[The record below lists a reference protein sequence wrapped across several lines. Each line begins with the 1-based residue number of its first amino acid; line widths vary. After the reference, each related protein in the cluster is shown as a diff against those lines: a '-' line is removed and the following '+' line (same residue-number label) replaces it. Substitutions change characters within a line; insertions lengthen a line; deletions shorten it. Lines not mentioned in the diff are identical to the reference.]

1 MKKKLTI
8 SADSALIEK
17 AQRRAAA
24 EQTTLDAQF
33 QIWLET
39 YVRSEQESDRMIE
52 PVREPQASI
61 FTGGRTFSR
70 EELQAGIFTGGRT
83 FTREEMNEKLFFS

>member
-1 MKKKLTI
+1 MKKITL

-24 EQTTLDAQF
+24 EHTTLDAQF

-39 YVRSEQESDRMIE
+39 YVQSKQQSDRAVE
-52 PVREPQASI
+52 PVREPQTSI
-61 FTGGRTFSR
+61 FTGGRTYSS

-83 FTREEMNEKLFFS
+83 FTREEMNERLFFS